1 VPDFKPFIVIGL
13 ALGGVYA
20 MSGVGLVVLF
30 RTTGVL
36 NLAYGAVGALG
47 SLVAFT
53 LIDHEQ
59 NEWMAYGVAIM
70 LAGVLTLIYG
80 LLLGPPLANR
90 DPLVKASASL
100 GFALI
105 LLGFMQWRW
114 TADVRSLALPTSDW
128 QYTNGWLRIT
138 WTQAIGV
145 IFPVAVTIATTIFL
159 KRNKTGA
166 AMRALAD
173 DRDNTALLGVPVRRM
188 VFHEI
193 TRAAIQEALA
203 SPRDI
208 DEELV
213 EARPRALRIDL
224 NLPDA
229 GSFLVHDRTRID
241 VGGDQDAHGVLHVLV
256 DGEGG
261 DVGDHQVDDGQFTQQ
276 GRSPVRSARRAGS
289 RVGSEGRGRSRRG
302 ARPPPGGARSR
313 RRRRGRRASL
323 GRRPGR
329 GGTPRRPPHGT
340 VRRPGRTARR

>member
-59 NEWMAYGVAIM
+59 NEWMAYGVAIL

-114 TADVRSLALPTSDW
+114 TADVRSLDLPTSDW

-138 WTQAIGV
+138 WTQAIGM

-173 DRDNTALLGVPVRRM
+173 DRDNTALLGVPVRRVEATAWFVSGLLFGFSGLM
-188 VFHEI
+188 LASLVSMEI
-193 TRAAIQEALA
+193 AALTFSIPIAALA
-203 SPRDI
+203 AALIGRLESLWI
-208 DEELV
+208 TLAAAFVIGIIQAELNAFSSLAEYRNMTPFV
-213 EARPRALRIDL
+213 CAI
-224 NLPDA
+224 
-229 GSFLVHDRTRID
+229 LVLLWFGWRR
-241 VGGDQDAHGVLHVLV
+241 
-256 DGEGG
+256 
-261 DVGDHQVDDGQFTQQ
+261 QV
-276 GRSPVRSARRAGS
+276 
-289 RVGSEGRGRSRRG
+289 EGRV
-302 ARPPPGGARSR
+302 A
-313 RRRRGRRASL
+313 
-323 GRRPGR
+323 
-329 GGTPRRPPHGT
+329 
-340 VRRPGRTARR
+340 

>member
-1 VPDFKPFIVIGL
+1 MPDFKPFIVIGL

-138 WTQAIGV
+138 WTQAIGM

-173 DRDNTALLGVPVRRM
+173 DRDNTALLGVPVRRVEATAWFVSGLLFGFSGLM
-188 VFHEI
+188 LASLVSMEI
-193 TRAAIQEALA
+193 AALTFSIPIAALA
-203 SPRDI
+203 AALIGRLESLWI
-208 DEELV
+208 TLAAAFVIGIIQAELNAFSSLAEYRNMTPFV
-213 EARPRALRIDL
+213 CAI
-224 NLPDA
+224 
-229 GSFLVHDRTRID
+229 LVLLWFGWRR
-241 VGGDQDAHGVLHVLV
+241 
-256 DGEGG
+256 
-261 DVGDHQVDDGQFTQQ
+261 QV
-276 GRSPVRSARRAGS
+276 
-289 RVGSEGRGRSRRG
+289 EGRV
-302 ARPPPGGARSR
+302 A
-313 RRRRGRRASL
+313 
-323 GRRPGR
+323 
-329 GGTPRRPPHGT
+329 
-340 VRRPGRTARR
+340 

>member
-80 LLLGPPLANR
+80 LLLGPPLADR

-114 TADVRSLALPTSDW
+114 TADVRSLSLPTTEW
-128 QYTNGWLRIT
+128 QYTRGWLRIT
-138 WTQAIGV
+138 ATQAIGM
-145 IFPVAVTIATTIFL
+145 IFPIVVTVATTVFL
-159 KRNKTGA
+159 KRNKTGT

-173 DRDNTALLGVPVRRM
+173 DRDNTALLGVPVRRVEASAWFVSGLLFGFSGLLLASLVSM
-188 VFHEI
+188 EI
-193 TRAAIQEALA
+193 AALTFSIPIAALA
-203 SPRDI
+203 AALIGRLESMWI
-208 DEELV
+208 TLAAAFVIGIIQAELNAFSSLAEYRNMTPFV
-213 EARPRALRIDL
+213 CAI
-224 NLPDA
+224 
-229 GSFLVHDRTRID
+229 LVLLWFGWRR
-241 VGGDQDAHGVLHVLV
+241 
-256 DGEGG
+256 
-261 DVGDHQVDDGQFTQQ
+261 QV
-276 GRSPVRSARRAGS
+276 
-289 RVGSEGRGRSRRG
+289 EGRV
-302 ARPPPGGARSR
+302 A
-313 RRRRGRRASL
+313 
-323 GRRPGR
+323 
-329 GGTPRRPPHGT
+329 
-340 VRRPGRTARR
+340 